1 MEVIITSS
9 ILNAAEQF
17 AFMQQTLLLQIFRG
31 SITNETGENGTPLRY
46 SPSRNTRIAS
56 RSNGNDD
63 NMLRSS
69 THGTDSITFCGSASP
84 NTFSNSSSLSSP
96 SPSAS
101 PQPPPPT
108 FGCPT
113 CVAFNDGKCCQNDSG
128 LSIFQEF
135 RTANMHCYWDVKLSE
150 AIANLR

>member
-17 AFMQQTLLLQIFRG
+17 AFMQQTLLIQIFRG
-31 SITNETGENGTPLRY
+31 TKTNETGENGTPLRY
-46 SPSRNTRIAS
+46 SPTRNTRITS
-56 RSNGNDD
+56 RANGNDD
-63 NMLRSS
+63 TLHSS
-69 THGTDSITFCGSASP
+69 THATDSVTFCGSASP
-84 NTFSNSSSLSSP
+84 NTLSNSSSLSSP

-101 PQPPPPT
+101 PQPPAPT

-113 CVAFNDGKCCQNDSG
+113 CVAFNDGQCCQNDNG
-128 LSIFQEF
+128 LCIFQEF
-135 RTANMHCYWDVKLSE
+135 RAVNLHCYWDMKLSE